1 MKKRQ
6 ALRKTSAPMV
16 PSPLSNMS
24 ADAASPTPL
33 YHQIFEQLRNAV
45 LAGEFADQS
54 YLPSEQEISQR
65 FGVSRITAKRSLDE
79 MAAAGLAVRE
89 QGRGTRVN
97 SAPGRTVV
105 RGGIS
110 SLVQSLHANARHSV
124 KLIDFGYV
132 HPPAEIADI
141 LGLDRKAEVQ
151 RAIRVWNGP
160 NGPFSHLTTFVPADI
175 GRRWT
180 KNDLQSKPLIS
191 LLESGG
197 LRVGRAQE
205 QITATLADRD
215 TAERLLVK
223 RGEPLLMIVRTV
235 FDLEGTAVEHI
246 IALYPPSRYQYLVS
260 LE

>member
-6 ALRKTSAPMV
+6 ALRKTSAPGAQ
-16 PSPLSNMS
+16 SQLAHMS
-24 ADAASPTPL
+24 VDAAAPVPL

-45 LAGEFADQS
+45 LAGGFTDQS

-97 SAPGRTVV
+97 STPGRTMV

-132 HPPAEIADI
+132 HPPAEIADV
-141 LGLDRKAEVQ
+141 LGIDCKAEVQ

-160 NGPFSHLTTFVPADI
+160 NGPFSHLTTFVPAAI

-180 KNDLQSKPLIS
+180 KSDLQSKPLIS

-205 QITATLADRD
+205 QITATVADRE
-215 TAERLLVK
+215 TAQRLLLK